1 LKKRKIIIFLLIAF
15 ILYFVFLRDE
25 YPIVEELPDIMQR
38 QFDVVLNPKTNQVK
52 LYKNG
57 VPQSIVISIDK
68 DKTLYIANSIG
79 NNINKFKI
87 DKNKNQIYIFKD
99 EFNYHTRDND
109 KFQLIKVPYSKYNEI
124 ISDNA
129 LNVYIDYGPG
139 YETRK
144 YNLANSD
151 YEILEYIYPTK

>member
-1 LKKRKIIIFLLIAF
+1 MLCAF
-15 ILYFVFLRDE
+15 ILYFVFIRDE
-25 YPIVEELPDIMQR
+25 FPVVEELPDVMQR
-38 QFDVVLNPKTNQVK
+38 QFDVVLDPKTNLVK

-57 VPQSIVISIDK
+57 VLQSIVISIDK

-79 NNINKFKI
+79 NNITKYKI
-87 DKNKNQIYIFKD
+87 DKNKNEIYIFKD

-109 KFQLIKVPYSKYNEI
+109 KFQLIKVPYSKYNKI

-144 YNLANSD
+144 YNLANNE
-151 YEILEYIYPTK
+151 YELLEYIYPTK

>member
-1 LKKRKIIIFLLIAF
+1 MLSAF
-15 ILYFVFLRDE
+15 ILYFVFIRDE
-25 YPIVEELPDIMQR
+25 FPIVEELPDVMQR

-68 DKTLYIANSIG
+68 DNTLYIANSLG
-79 NNINKFKI
+79 NNITKFNI
-87 DKNKNQIYIFKD
+87 DKNKNEIYIFKD

-124 ISDNA
+124 ISDNK

-139 YETRK
+139 NETRE
-144 YNLANSD
+144 YNLANGE
-151 YEILEYIYPTK
+151 YELLEYIYPTK